1 MAKINQEWRSI
12 LRQVKI
18 QELRR
23 EIVDVESFF
32 QEALKRKDQVIHRL
46 IAHIES
52 TEDMYANLQ
61 QSHMENITRIVGK
74 FGKSEKISDSITS
87 IVVPY
92 FNNFK

>member
-23 EIVDVESFF
+23 EIIDVESFF
-32 QEALKRKDQVIHRL
+32 KEALKRKDQVIHRL

-61 QSHMENITRIVGK
+61 QSHMENITKIVGG
-74 FGKSEKISDSITS
+74 FCLVYGLIRN
-87 IVVPY
+87 Y
-92 FNNFK
+92 